1 MNETLRYILISYIA
15 VISLIS
21 AVVCIAD
28 KHNSK
33 IKGRRRVPEK
43 TLLLLSALGG
53 SAAMLIVMLLIRHKT
68 LPFFS
73 AHFTKPRRRI
83 GHSTARIASPITAA
97 ALSGKYFPGSPAARF
112 TVIPYLSA
120 AAESVPKDDASS
132 STGV

>member
-1 MNETLRYILISYIA
+1 MNEVLRYILISYIA

-53 SAAMLIVMLLIRHKT
+53 SAAMLTVMLLIRHKT
-68 LPFFS
+68 K
-73 AHFTKPRRRI
+73 KPKFMI
-83 GHSTARIASPITAA
+83 GIP
-97 ALSGKYFPGSPAARF
+97 
-112 TVIPYLSA
+112 VIIILQYAVLML
-120 AAESVPKDDASS
+120 VLRVF
-132 STGV
+132 G